1 MEKTYSESIEQHCKL
16 ADKRLEH
23 RYGLIVDTLFHN
35 FGKSIPQSFVKR
47 SQVKA
52 TYNFFSHPHIS
63 YEMLIATERERLM
76 YKLSQAPVEVVL
88 AIQDTTD
95 ANYTGSRS
103 DGDLDCM
110 RTEQTK
116 GFYVHNHVLF
126 TPQGIGLG
134 VFDQEI
140 WNYPANEIG
149 THKGQRKQQ
158 AFEEK
163 ASYRWYEQFEQL
175 QDAFEAL
182 PSTTVISIADRE
194 SDIHELLQARRLPNV
209 HYIIRGRGDRKEH
222 LTNIHMKELLPQE
235 PIIHTYEVKVPEN
248 HKDKN
253 NKIPKRT
260 AKVALSYR
268 HMTIHAPRRVSNSQI
283 SVEPIELTV
292 VYVNEI
298 DPPKEVKEP
307 IEWILYTSLPIN
319 DAQDALQVVE
329 YYKCRWLIEIFHYVL
344 KQGAQVEKL
353 QLATSKALQNAIVTY
368 SIVALQVQT
377 LRYAANE
384 YAQEPLQ
391 NIHNLHLSAQDY
403 ALLATFLN
411 HAYKTKHDID
421 KKEPTVEDFF
431 KLIAQLGGF
440 QFQKNKSPGV
450 KVIWRGWQQWNII
463 KQTAFAIRRN

>member
-1 MEKTYSESIEQHCKL
+1 MEKTYSEAIEHYCKL
-16 ADKRLEH
+16 PDKRLEH
-23 RYGLIVDTLFHN
+23 RYGLIVDNLFHN

-52 TYNFFSHPHIS
+52 TYNFFSHPYIS
-63 YEMLIATERERLM
+63 YEMLIATERERVM
-76 YKLSQAPVEVVL
+76 AEVSQSSPQVL
-88 AIQDTTD
+88 LAVQDTTNT
-95 ANYTGSRS
+95 NYTGSRS
-103 DGDLDCM
+103 DSDLGCM

-134 VFDQEI
+134 IFDQEI
-140 WNYPANEIG
+140 WNYPAHEIG
-149 THKGQRKQQ
+149 THKDQRKQQ

-194 SDIHELLQARRLPNV
+194 GDIHELLQARRLPNV

-235 PIIHTYEVKVPEN
+235 PIVHTYEVQVPEN
-248 HKDKN
+248 NKDKN
-253 NKIPKRT
+253 HKIPKRT

-268 HMTIHAPRRVSNSQI
+268 HMTIHAPKRVSHSQI

-307 IEWILYTSLPIN
+307 IEWILYTSLPVN
-319 DAQDALQVVE
+319 NAQDALQVVE

-344 KQGAQVEKL
+344 KQGAQVENL

-377 LRYAANE
+377 LRYATNE
-384 YAQEPLQ
+384 YAQEPIE
-391 NIHNLHLSAQDY
+391 NIHNLDLKAQDY

-411 HAYKTKHDID
+411 HTYQTKHDID
-421 KKEPTVEDFF
+421 KKQPTVEDFF

-450 KVIWRGWQQWNII
+450 KVIWRGWQHWNII
-463 KQTAFAIRRN
+463 KQTAFAMRRN

>member
-1 MEKTYSESIEQHCKL
+1 
-16 ADKRLEH
+16 
-23 RYGLIVDTLFHN
+23 
-35 FGKSIPQSFVKR
+35 
-47 SQVKA
+47 
-52 TYNFFSHPHIS
+52 
-63 YEMLIATERERLM
+63 
-76 YKLSQAPVEVVL
+76 
-88 AIQDTTD
+88 
-95 ANYTGSRS
+95 
-103 DGDLDCM
+103 
-110 RTEQTK
+110 
-116 GFYVHNHVLF
+116 
-126 TPQGIGLG
+126 
-134 VFDQEI
+134 
-140 WNYPANEIG
+140 
-149 THKGQRKQQ
+149 
-158 AFEEK
+158 
-163 ASYRWYEQFEQL
+163 
-175 QDAFEAL
+175 
-182 PSTTVISIADRE
+182 
-194 SDIHELLQARRLPNV
+194 
-209 HYIIRGRGDRKEH
+209 
-222 LTNIHMKELLPQE
+222 MKELLPQE
-235 PIIHTYEVKVPEN
+235 PIVYTYEVQVPEN

-298 DPPKEVKEP
+298 DPPREVKEP
-307 IEWILYTSLPIN
+307 VEWILYTSLPIN

-344 KQGAQVEKL
+344 KQGAQVENL

-384 YAQEPLQ
+384 YPQEPIQ
-391 NIHNLHLSAQDY
+391 NIHNLRLNAQDY

-411 HAYKTKHDID
+411 HTYQTKHDIE
-421 KKEPTVEDFF
+421 KNEPTVEDFF

-463 KQTAFAIRRN
+463 QQTAFAMRRN